1 MTRVVELSDYV
12 QDLLTALSEEGIAVE
27 QFHPEYAAGQLELSI
42 RATDPIAA
50 ADDAVLVKQTIRAAS
65 LAHGFQTSF
74 APVVVAG
81 KVGNGFHLHL
91 SAWTANRNLFAG
103 GQGPH
108 RLTQRGES
116 ILAGLLG
123 HLPALCAIGAPS
135 VASYLRLVPQRWAGP
150 YQCWGRENR
159 EAALRFI
166 TGTAGSQ
173 DTAANVELKCFD
185 ASANPYLL
193 AGAVV
198 AVATTY
204 ADAELRLPDEVTVD
218 PAQLPPSSQPPRL
231 PQSLAESIEQL
242 GGDKVLR
249 RALGEP
255 LLEAFLAV
263 RRAEI
268 ELLAGKPD
276 DEIAATIRWRH

>member
-1 MTRVVELSDYV
+1 
-12 QDLLTALSEEGIAVE
+12 VE

-166 TGTAGSQ
+166 TGTIGSR
-173 DTAANVELKCFD
+173 DTAANAELKCFD
-185 ASANPYLL
+185 AASNPYLL

-198 AVATTY
+198 AVAVAT
-204 ADAELRLPDEVTVD
+204 ADAGLRLPAEVTVD
-218 PAQLPPSSQPPRL
+218 PAELPPASQPPRL
-231 PQSLAESIEQL
+231 PQTLSESLERLQSDE
-242 GGDKVLR
+242 VLR
-249 RALGEP
+249 EAMGEP
-255 LLEAFLAV
+255 LLEALLAV

-268 ELLAGKPD
+268 ELFAGQPD
-276 DEIAATIRWRH
+276 DEVAAALRWRH